1 MLKRTVYFESAA
13 HLSFKNGQ
21 LVYTPKPEGEVR
33 TVPVEDIGFVVLDNH
48 SITLS
53 LRLIEELTAN
63 NAAIVFCD
71 KLHHPTAMS
80 VPFAGNTTHAE
91 TLASQLDMSDPLKK
105 QLWKQTVEVKIKNQ
119 AAMLQR
125 TESGGMEA
133 LMRHAG
139 SVKSG
144 DTDNREGA
152 AARIYWQNLFG
163 ADFRRERYGDAPNHL
178 LNYAYAILRAAV
190 ARSLVGSGLYPAIGI
205 HHHNKYNAYA
215 LADDIMEPYRPY
227 ADEVVYELWK
237 ESGEPIE
244 GISKEHK
251 QQLLKLLAADV
262 HLTNTLRPLMV
273 GLSYTTASLA
283 RCISSEQKK
292 VDYPVMKVVLNVGG
306 AA

>member
-13 HLSFKNGQ
+13 YLSFKNGQ

-33 TVPVEDIGFVVLDNH
+33 TVPIEDIGFVVLDNH

-63 NAAIVFCD
+63 NAAIVFCN

-80 VPFAGNTTHAE
+80 VPFAGNTTHAA
-91 TLASQLDMSDPLKK
+91 TLSAQLEMSEPLKK
-105 QLWKQTVEVKIKNQ
+105 NLWKQTVEAKVRNQ
-119 AAMLQR
+119 AAVLEK
-125 TESGGMEA
+125 TDSGGSEVLCRYA
-133 LMRHAG
+133 D

-152 AARIYWQNLFG
+152 AARVYWQNLFG
-163 ADFRRERYGDAPNHL
+163 DDFRRERYGDAPNHL

-205 HHHNKYNAYA
+205 FHHNKYNAFA
-215 LADDIMEPYRPY
+215 LADDVMEPYRPY
-227 ADEVVYELWK
+227 ADEIVFQLWK
-237 ESGEPIE
+237 EADPADSEL
-244 GISKEHK
+244 SKEQK

-283 RCISSEQKK
+283 RCVRGEQKK
-292 VDYPVMKVVLNVGG
+292 VDYPVMKASKNV
-306 AA
+306 

>member
-21 LVYTPKPEGEVR
+21 LVYAPKPEGEVR
-33 TVPVEDIGFVVLDNH
+33 TVPIEDIGFMVLDNH

-91 TLASQLDMSDPLKK
+91 TLASQLSMSEPLKK
-105 QLWKQTVEVKIKNQ
+105 NLWKQTVEIKIKNQ
-119 AAMLQR
+119 AAMLEK
-125 TESGGMEA
+125 TGSGGVDA
-133 LMRHAG
+133 LHRYAEN
-139 SVKSG
+139 VKSG

-152 AARIYWQNLFG
+152 AARVYWKNLFG
-163 ADFRRERYGDAPNHL
+163 DDFRRERFGGAPNHL

-205 HHHNKYNAYA
+205 FHHNKYNAFA

-227 ADEVVYELWK
+227 ADEVVFEIWENSELV
-237 ESGEPIE
+237 EGE
-244 GISKEHK
+244 ISKEQK

-283 RCISSEQKK
+283 RCIGGEQKK
-292 VDYPVMKVVLNVGG
+292 VDYPIMKVS
-306 AA
+306 

>member
-13 HLSFKNGQ
+13 HLSFKNRQ
-21 LVYTPKPEGEVR
+21 LVYAPKPEGDVR

-71 KLHHPTAMS
+71 KLHYPTAMS
-80 VPFAGNTTHAE
+80 VPFDGNTTHAE
-91 TLASQLDMSDPLKK
+91 TLSAQLEMSEPLKK

-119 AAMLQR
+119 AAILER
-125 TESGGMEA
+125 TGSGGVEA
-133 LMRHAG
+133 LRRHAT

-144 DTDNREGA
+144 DPDNREGA

-163 ADFRRERYGDAPNHL
+163 EEFRRERFGGAPNHL

-190 ARSLVGSGLYPAIGI
+190 ARTLVGSGLYPAIGI

-215 LADDIMEPYRPY
+215 LADDVMEPYRPY
-227 ADEVVYELWK
+227 ADEVVYNIWK
-237 ESGEPIE
+237 EADEPIE
-244 GISKEHK
+244 ELSREHK
-251 QQLLKLLAADV
+251 QQLLRLLAADV
-262 HLTNTLRPLMV
+262 HLSNTLRPLMV
-273 GLSYTTASLA
+273 GLSHTTASLA
-283 RCISSEQKK
+283 RCISGLQKK
-292 VDYPVMKVVLNVGG
+292 VDYPQMKTE
-306 AA
+306 

>member
-1 MLKRTVYFESAA
+1 MLKRTVCFESSA

-71 KLHHPTAMS
+71 KLHHPAAMS
-80 VPFAGNTTHAE
+80 VPFDGNTTHAE
-91 TLASQLDMSDPLKK
+91 TLAAQLEMSEPLKK
-105 QLWKQTVEVKIKNQ
+105 QLWKQTVEMKIKNQ
-119 AAMLQR
+119 AAMLER
-125 TESGGMEA
+125 TGSGGVEA
-133 LMRHAG
+133 LRRYAA

-144 DTDNREGA
+144 DADNREGA

-163 ADFRRERYGDAPNHL
+163 DNFRRERFGGAPNHL
-178 LNYAYAILRAAV
+178 LNYVYAILRAAV

-215 LADDIMEPYRPY
+215 LADDVMEPYRPY
-227 ADEVVYELWK
+227 ADDIVYNIWK
-237 ESGEPIE
+237 ETEEPIE
-244 GISKEHK
+244 ELTREHK
-251 QQLLKLLAADV
+251 QQLLKLLASDV

-273 GLSYTTASLA
+273 GLSTTTASLA
-283 RCISSEQKK
+283 RCVGGTQKK
-292 VDYPVMKVVLNVGG
+292 VDYPVMKAVQNVGG

>member
-283 RCISSEQKK
+283 RCIGSEQKK